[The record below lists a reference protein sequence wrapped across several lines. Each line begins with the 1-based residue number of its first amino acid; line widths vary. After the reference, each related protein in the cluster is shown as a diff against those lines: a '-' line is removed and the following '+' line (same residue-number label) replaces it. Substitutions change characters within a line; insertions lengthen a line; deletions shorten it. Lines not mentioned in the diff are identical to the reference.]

1 MTLSSPLNT
10 QQLELES
17 ITTLESQLQQ
27 RQSLAAIGQRYT
39 DIVWAAGLFEGE
51 GYISTNTKTK
61 TNHYWCIGIEM
72 TDKDVLDRYA
82 NVIGS
87 NLLRPRKTMKKLQ
100 KKQSW
105 IVVTTKRSEVLRILK
120 MFLPHFGKR
129 RAAKA
134 IEAINHLHEI
144 IN

>member
-27 RQSLAAIGQRYT
+27 RQNLAAIGQRYT

-51 GYISTNTKTK
+51 GCITFNSRQPNLRKVYIA
-61 TNHYWCIGIEM
+61 M
-72 TDKDVLDRYA
+72 TDKDVMERFV
-82 NVIGS
+82 NIVGFGK
-87 NLLRPRKTMKKLQ
+87 LLGPYKGTNKPRWEWAVSK
-100 KKQSW
+100 S
-105 IVVTTKRSEVLRILK
+105 SEVLRILK

-129 RAAKA
+129 RAKKA

-144 IN
+144 IM

>member
-27 RQSLAAIGQRYT
+27 RQNLAAIGQRYT

-51 GYISTNTKTK
+51 GCIT
-61 TNHYWCIGIEM
+61 TNHKVPNSRIIIIGM
-72 TDKDVLDRYA
+72 TDQDVMERFVDVVGYGKLY
-82 NVIGS
+82 GPYS
-87 NLLRPRKTMKKLQ
+87 YKTRPNNKQFWQYKLENR
-100 KKQSW
+100 
-105 IVVTTKRSEVLRILK
+105 TEVLRILK
-120 MFLPHFGKR
+120 MLLPHFGKR

-134 IEAINHLHEI
+134 IEAINHLNEI

>member
-51 GYISTNTKTK
+51 GCICAPPSKPRQRMLYIK
-61 TNHYWCIGIEM
+61 M
-72 TDKDVLDRYA
+72 TDKDVMQRFVSVVGY
-82 NVIGS
+82 G
-87 NLLRPRKTMKKLQ
+87 NLTGPNWSKNSTKPGWQWSIEKKP
-100 KKQSW
+100 
-105 IVVTTKRSEVLRILK
+105 EVLRILK
-120 MFLPHFGKR
+120 MLLPHLGIR
-129 RAAKA
+129 RAEKA
-134 IEAINHLHEI
+134 IEAITHLHET

>member
-51 GYISTNTKTK
+51 GCISFDSRQPKLRK
-61 TNHYWCIGIEM
+61 VYLAM
-72 TDKDVLDRYA
+72 TDKDVMERFI
-82 NVIGS
+82 NIVGFG
-87 NLLRPRKTMKKLQ
+87 NLLGPYKGTNKPQWAWKVA
-100 KKQSW
+100 KS
-105 IVVTTKRSEVLRILK
+105 SEVLRILK

-129 RAAKA
+129 RSERA

>member
-27 RQSLAAIGQRYT
+27 RQNLAAIGQRYT

-51 GYISTNTKTK
+51 GCIAQHTKGSGYRKLVIS
-61 TNHYWCIGIEM
+61 M
-72 TDKDVLDRYA
+72 TDSDVMKRFVDVVGY
-82 NVIGS
+82 G
-87 NLLRPRKTMKKLQ
+87 NLRGPYNYKAGYKPFWR
-100 KKQSW
+100 W
-105 IVVTTKRSEVLRILK
+105 EIVKSKEVLRILK
-120 MFLPHFGKR
+120 MFLPHLGKR
-129 RAAKA
+129 RAEKA
-134 IEAINHLHEI
+134 IEAINHLNEI

>member
-27 RQSLAAIGQRYT
+27 SQNLAAIGQRYT

-51 GYISTNTKTK
+51 GYIYIHKSKGYN
-61 TNHYWCIGIEM
+61 YWSIGIEM
-72 TDKDVLDRYA
+72 SDKDVMERYA
-82 NVIGS
+82 SVIGS
-87 NLLRPRKTMKKLQ
+87 DLLRPRKTWSKMET
-100 KKQSW
+100 KQSW
-105 IVVTTKRSEVLRILK
+105 IVNTSKKTEVLRILK

-129 RAAKA
+129 RAEKA

>member
-27 RQSLAAIGQRYT
+27 RRNLAAIGQRYT

-51 GYISTNTKTK
+51 GCIAQHTKGAGYRK
-61 TNHYWCIGIEM
+61 LVIVM
-72 TDKDVLDRYA
+72 TDSDVMERFVDVVGY
-82 NVIGS
+82 GK
-87 NLLRPRKTMKKLQ
+87 LRGPYNSKSGYKPFWR
-100 KKQSW
+100 W
-105 IVVTTKRSEVLRILK
+105 EIVKSKEVLRILK
-120 MFLPHFGKR
+120 MFLPHLGKR
-129 RAAKA
+129 RAEKA
-134 IEAINHLHEI
+134 IEAITHLNEI

>member
-1 MTLSSPLNT
+1 MTLCSPLNS
-10 QQLELES
+10 QQLKLES
-17 ITTLESQLQQ
+17 IINYDVQLQQ
-27 RQSLAAIGQRYT
+27 RQNLAAIGQRYT

-51 GYISTNTKTK
+51 GYICPDKRRK
-61 TNHYWCIGIEM
+61 CYWTMGIEM

-134 IEAINHLHEI
+134 IEAINHLNEI

>member
-1 MTLSSPLNT
+1 
-10 QQLELES
+10 
-17 ITTLESQLQQ
+17 
-27 RQSLAAIGQRYT
+27 
-39 DIVWAAGLFEGE
+39 
-51 GYISTNTKTK
+51 
-61 TNHYWCIGIEM
+61 M

-87 NLLRPRKTMKKLQ
+87 NLLRPRKTLKKTQ

>member
-27 RQSLAAIGQRYT
+27 RQNLAAIGHRYT

-51 GYISTNTKTK
+51 GCIYIHPTKI
-61 TNHYWCIGIEM
+61 YVQLIIVM
-72 TDKDVLDRYA
+72 TDLDVMERYVDVVGHG
-82 NVIGS
+82 NLNGPFWS
-87 NLLRPRKTMKKLQ
+87 NKSTKPYWR
-100 KKQSW
+100 
-105 IVVTTKRSEVLRILK
+105 TTVSKSSEVQRILK

-129 RAAKA
+129 RSDKA
-134 IEAINHLHEI
+134 IEAINHLHET

>member
-27 RQSLAAIGQRYT
+27 RRNLAAIGQRYT

-51 GYISTNTKTK
+51 GCIHDKTDRPNQRVLAIS
-61 TNHYWCIGIEM
+61 M
-72 TDKDVLDRYA
+72 TDKDVMERFVDVVGY
-82 NVIGS
+82 G
-87 NLLRPRKTMKKLQ
+87 NLTGPYMAQKSTKPLWAWQLYKKT
-100 KKQSW
+100 
-105 IVVTTKRSEVLRILK
+105 EVLRILK

-129 RAAKA
+129 RSEKA